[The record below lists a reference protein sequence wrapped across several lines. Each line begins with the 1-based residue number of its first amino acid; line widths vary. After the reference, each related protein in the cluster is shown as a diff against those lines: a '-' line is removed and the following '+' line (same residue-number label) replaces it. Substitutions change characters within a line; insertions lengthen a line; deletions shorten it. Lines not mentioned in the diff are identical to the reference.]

1 MLFRSGHPT
10 TDVDWLVA
18 SAAVDSEKIRWAIEG
33 FDSFKSAGEDGIFS
47 ALLEKWN

>member
-1 MLFRSGHPT
+1 MLFQSGHPT
-10 TDVDWLVA
+10 TDVDWLV
-18 SAAVDSEKIRWAIEG
+18 EKIRWAIEG